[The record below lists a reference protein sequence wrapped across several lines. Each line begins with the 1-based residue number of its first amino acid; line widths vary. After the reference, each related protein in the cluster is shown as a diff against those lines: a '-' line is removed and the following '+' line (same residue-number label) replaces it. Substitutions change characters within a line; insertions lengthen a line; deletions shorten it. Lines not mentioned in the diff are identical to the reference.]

1 MRRLEESTSNV
12 RLPKVLTAPLPMV
25 PSSVILIYLSSKYQV
40 ADHWYPAD
48 LQARA
53 QVHQYLGWH
62 TDNIRGIFGVPL
74 WTKVCRVLW
83 GGIDPVRVKVTF
95 GALLLFCQVLGPLI
109 GTQIPEEKVE
119 RNRKSMFESLQRL
132 EEKFFGDG
140 TFLTGH
146 QVTVADLMCLE
157 ELMQVGDQ

>member
-1 MRRLEESTSNV
+1 M
-12 RLPKVLTAPLPMV
+12 
-25 PSSVILIYLSSKYQV
+25 LIYLSSKYQV

-53 QVHQYLGWH
+53 RVHEYLGWH

-74 WTKVCRVLW
+74 WTKVCSVLW

-119 RNRKSMFESLQRL
+119 RNRKNMFYVRVSAASGGKVLW
-132 EEKFFGDG
+132 GW
-140 TFLTGH
+140 
-146 QVTVADLMCLE
+146 DLPYWPS
-157 ELMQVGDQ
+157 GNGG